1 MVLQQYPRIRSGGLK
16 MEEEKL
22 YNVLNANPD
31 EIVEFV
37 NSLKPEELKTNI
49 IWAFL
54 KVREINLHNQKLQNL
69 NTQVLYVLEEINR
82 RDPELVKL
90 IRNEVNK

>member
-1 MVLQQYPRIRSGGLK
+1 MK
-16 MEEEKL
+16 EEKF
-22 YNVLNANPD
+22 NILNAGPD
-31 EIVEFV
+31 EIAEFV
-37 NSLKPEELKTNI
+37 NSLKPEELKTNVLY
-49 IWAFL
+49 AFL